1 MPSFGQHLDTLERW
15 RRFPGLERLDDE
27 RVALTF
33 DDGPDPDGTPA
44 VLDALDEL
52 GLKATFFL
60 VGEQVKA
67 APMLARE
74 VVKRGH
80 DVGLHGGTHTS
91 QRDLAD
97 WKVKDEMAYGL
108 GTLEVA
114 TGRRP
119 TRFRPPYGVFSEAGY
134 EACRALELEPVYWSA
149 WGMDWETISAERI
162 ADIAARDLEPGGI
175 LVLHD
180 SARYGHRP
188 DVTATVEALP
198 LIAAAAQE
206 RGLSL
211 GRLSPQ

>member
-1 MPSFGQHLDTLERW
+1 MPSFGQQLDTLARW
-15 RRFPGLERLDDE
+15 REFPGLERLEEE

-33 DDGPDPDGTPA
+33 DDGPDAEGTPA
-44 VLDALDEL
+44 VLDALDAI
-52 GLKATFFL
+52 GAKATFFM
-60 VGEQVKA
+60 VGEQVKT

-74 VVKRGH
+74 VVNRGH

-91 QRDLAD
+91 HRDLED

-134 EACRALELEPVYWSA
+134 EACQALKLEPVYWSA

-162 ADIAARDLEPGGI
+162 VDIVERDLQPGAI

-188 DVTATVEALP
+188 DVAATVEALP
-198 LIAAAAQE
+198 LIAAAAAE
-206 RGLSL
+206 RGLGL
-211 GRLSPQ
+211 GPL

>member
-1 MPSFGQHLDTLERW
+1 MPSFSQQLDTLARW
-15 RRFPGLERLDDE
+15 REFPALERIGEE

-44 VLDALDEL
+44 VLDALDAI
-52 GLKATFFL
+52 GAKATFFM
-60 VGEQVKA
+60 VGEQVKS

-74 VVKRGH
+74 VANRGH
-80 DVGLHGGTHTS
+80 AIGLHGGTHAS
-91 QRDLAD
+91 QRDLED

-119 TRFRPPYGVFSEAGY
+119 TRFRPPYGVFSAAGY
-134 EACRALELEPVYWSA
+134 EACQALKLEPVYWSA

-162 ADIAARDLEPGGI
+162 LDIVERDLEPGAI

-188 DVTATVEALP
+188 DVQATVEALP
-198 LIAAAAQE
+198 LIAAAAAE
-206 RGLSL
+206 RELAL
-211 GRLSPQ
+211 GPL